1 MSSRERHELRLRIAQ
16 ATARLLHEGG
26 PRDYGQAR
34 RKAAR
39 SLGIDDPRLL
49 PDAGEIEE
57 ALREHVALFGG
68 AGRERWLR
76 AQRRAAREAMVFLAR
91 FQPRLTGP
99 VLTGTADRHGAIE
112 LHLFAEP
119 PEEVAL
125 FLADHGIRHRA
136 GERRLRL
143 DGERQVRVP
152 TLAFSAD
159 DHEFELTVLPL
170 DGLRQAPRDPLDG
183 RPMPRAALP
192 AVDDLLAG

>member
-1 MSSRERHELRLRIAQ
+1 MSSRERNDQRRRIAQ

-49 PDAGEIEE
+49 PDTAEIDQ
-57 ALREHVALFGG
+57 ALREHLALFAG
-68 AGRERWLR
+68 ADRDRWLR
-76 AQRRAAREAMVFLAR
+76 AQRQAAREAMVFLAP
-91 FQPRLTGP
+91 FQPRLAGP
-99 VLTGTADRHGAIE
+99 VLAGTADRHGAIE

-119 PEEVAL
+119 PEAVTL
-125 FLADHGIRHRA
+125 FLDDHGIRHRA
-136 GERRLRL
+136 GERRLRF

-159 DHEFELTVLPL
+159 DHDFELTVLPL

-183 RPMPRAALP
+183 RPMARAGLAALD
-192 AVDDLLAG
+192 ALLAG